1 MSGYTPVFDSVF
13 HGTLCGRWPTLPV
26 WLTILPLADK
36 HGHIDITH
44 QAISALTGWPLDLLK
59 QAIAELQEPD
69 PDSRSCGEEGRR
81 LVLLDPEHRQWG
93 WRVVN
98 HSQYRERARKQMQQ
112 IQATESGRD
121 AERKRITRDKQRLAA
136 HGAPSSDVQ
145 PRPYVAGSDR
155 PSDADADADAD
166 VEKKAGDS
174 LAGISRPRERPPY
187 ERKEFHQRVITVYHE
202 EAPDLPPVKAWPR
215 HRAGAL
221 SARIRE
227 RCRDGKPADTI
238 DYWREFFQTVAA
250 SDFLCG
256 RAASRDGRA
265 PFRADLEW
273 LLRPENFAKVIE
285 GRYTVRRGSN
295 GSGAVHAR

>member
-36 HGHIDITH
+36 YGHIDITH

-69 PDSRSCGEEGRR
+69 PNSRTFGEEGRR

-121 AERKRITRDKQRLAA
+121 AERKRIERERQRLDA
-136 HGAPSSDVQ
+136 HGIASGDVQ
-145 PRPYVAGSDR
+145 LRPAESGPDRLSDSDSDSD
-155 PSDADADADAD
+155 SDA
-166 VEKKAGDS
+166 EKNSGVLEDS
-174 LAGISRPRERPPY
+174 DSRPRRARTRRDRPAY
-187 ERKEFHQRVITVYHE
+187 EAKEFHAKVIEAYHE
-202 EAPDLPPVKAWPR
+202 LLGCLPGIRDWNETRQRK
-215 HRAGAL
+215 L
-221 SARIRE
+221 NTRIAE
-227 RCRDGKPADTI
+227 RLTAGKPADGLL
-238 DYWREFFQTVAA
+238 YWRDLFAKVAA
-250 SDFLCG
+250 SDFLTG
-256 RAASRDGRA
+256 RKTDWRCLG
-265 PFRADLEW
+265 LEW
-273 LLRPENFAKVIE
+273 LLERANFTKLIE
-285 GRYTVRRGSN
+285 GSYDNPRGNGASN
-295 GSGAVHAR
+295 GR